1 MAAPKVSKGRSE
13 SPLVASAEAKPLR
26 NMQKQVKGHYPL
38 GKVITMNEYLM
49 IGEVLKPQGVRGEV
63 KVKPYAADL
72 EAFHD
77 WKTLYLHDGASYQPI
92 KAVCSRVH
100 DGFAYVTL
108 GECKT
113 MDDAEKL
120 RGQKLYIDRAHALSL
135 AEDEVYISDLIGC
148 AAVDETGAS
157 LGKLTDVLQHG
168 AVDVYVFQSDKGEW
182 MAPALKAVFP
192 AVDVQNRV
200 IRVVREKLDE
210 VAVYNE

>member
-1 MAAPKVSKGRSE
+1 MAAPKVSKGRPE
-13 SPLVASAEAKPLR
+13 SPLVASAEATPLR

>member
-1 MAAPKVSKGRSE
+1 M
-13 SPLVASAEAKPLR
+13 
-26 NMQKQVKGHYPL
+26 
-38 GKVITMNEYLM
+38 
-49 IGEVLKPQGVRGEV
+49 
-63 KVKPYAADL
+63 

-77 WKTLYLHDGASYQPI
+77 WKTLYLLDGTVQQPI
-92 KAVCSRVH
+92 KASCSRVH

-108 GECKT
+108 GDCKT

-135 AEDEVYISDLIGC
+135 AEDEVFISDLIVF
-148 AAVDETGAS
+148 AAVGVSKTSHGM
-157 LGKLTDVLQHG
+157 LTDVLQHG

-182 MAPALKAVFP
+182 MAPALKAVIP
-192 AVDVQNRV
+192 AVDVQNRI

>member
-1 MAAPKVSKGRSE
+1 
-13 SPLVASAEAKPLR
+13 
-26 NMQKQVKGHYPL
+26 
-38 GKVITMNEYLM
+38 MNEYLM

-92 KAVCSRVH
+92 KASCSRVH
-100 DGFAYVTL
+100 D
-108 GECKT
+108 

-148 AAVDETGAS
+148 AAVDETGAA

-192 AVDVQNRV
+192 AVDVQNRI

>member
-1 MAAPKVSKGRSE
+1 MTGKPFTCSTVRCISPSRLPAPASTTVSRM
-13 SPLVASAEAKPLR
+13 SPLATAKPWTTR
-26 NMQKQVKGHYPL
+26 
-38 GKVITMNEYLM
+38 
-49 IGEVLKPQGVRGEV
+49 R
-63 KVKPYAADL
+63 
-72 EAFHD
+72 
-77 WKTLYLHDGASYQPI
+77 
-92 KAVCSRVH
+92 
-100 DGFAYVTL
+100 
-108 GECKT
+108 
-113 MDDAEKL
+113 KL

-135 AEDEVYISDLIGC
+135 ADDEVYISDLIGC

-192 AVDVQNRV
+192 AVDVQNRI

>member
-1 MAAPKVSKGRSE
+1 
-13 SPLVASAEAKPLR
+13 
-26 NMQKQVKGHYPL
+26 
-38 GKVITMNEYLM
+38 MNEYLM

-92 KAVCSRVH
+92 KASCSRVH

-108 GECKT
+108 GDCKT

-135 AEDEVYISDLIGC
+135 AED
-148 AAVDETGAS
+148 AVDETGTA

-182 MAPALKAVFP
+182 MVPALKAVFP
-192 AVDVQNRV
+192 AVDVQNRI

>member
-1 MAAPKVSKGRSE
+1 
-13 SPLVASAEAKPLR
+13 
-26 NMQKQVKGHYPL
+26 
-38 GKVITMNEYLM
+38 MNEYLM

-77 WKTLYLHDGASYQPI
+77 WKTLYLLDGTVYQPI

-108 GECKT
+108 GDCKT